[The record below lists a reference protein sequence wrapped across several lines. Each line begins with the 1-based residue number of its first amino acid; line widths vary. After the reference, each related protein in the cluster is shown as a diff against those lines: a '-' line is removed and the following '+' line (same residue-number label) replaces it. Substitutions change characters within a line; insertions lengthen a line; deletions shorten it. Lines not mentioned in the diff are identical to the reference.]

1 MASIQK
7 RGDAWRALIRMKG
20 ITESKTFPRKG
31 EAVAWAAS
39 REAELRSGESGAI
52 PNKTLEDLI
61 DRYEREVS
69 VKKAGHLWE
78 VRRFAVFKQDDIV
91 KKRIAVL
98 NQQDFS
104 GWRDRRLATV
114 SPATLLR
121 DWGLMSAI
129 LTVAVNEWRWL
140 YRHPMK
146 GIQLPPE
153 PEHRDRLV
161 SAEENTRLS
170 LVAGYHDGKL
180 TTMTVRVYAA
190 FLFAIETG
198 LRAGEIVALQKDDLF
213 VDERFLKVRR
223 GKTQAARRDVPLS
236 SKALAILKQL
246 PMEKSVFDISSSAT
260 LDSLFRKLK
269 AKALIEDLHFHD
281 SRHQAI
287 TNLSKKLDVL
297 ALARAVGHRDLRQL
311 MVYFNETASALAAKL
326 D

>member
-7 RGDAWRALIRMKG
+7 RGDTWRVLIRIKG
-20 ITESKTFPRKG
+20 VTESKTFQRKG
-31 EAVAWAAS
+31 EATAWAAS

-52 PNKTLEDLI
+52 PNKTLSDLI

-69 VKKAGHLWE
+69 VKKAGHMWE
-78 VRRFAVFKQDDIV
+78 VRRFSVFKQDTITT
-91 KKRIAVL
+91 KRIAVL
-98 NQQDFS
+98 NQQDFAE
-104 GWRDRRLATV
+104 WRDRRLATV

-121 DWGLMSAI
+121 DWGLMSAV
-129 LTVAVNEWRWL
+129 LTVAVTEWRWL
-140 YRHPMK
+140 HRHPMK
-146 GIQLPPE
+146 GVALPPE

-161 SAEENTRLS
+161 ADSELERIKFAAN
-170 LVAGYHDGKL
+170 YHDGKL
-180 TTMTVRVYAA
+180 ETMTMRVCAA
-190 FLFAIETG
+190 FMFSIETA
-198 LRAGEIVALQKDDLF
+198 LRAGEVVALQKEDLF
-213 VDERFLKVRR
+213 TDERFLKVRR

-269 AKALIEDLHFHD
+269 TKALVEDLHYHD

-287 TNLSKKLDVL
+287 TKLSKKLDVL
-297 ALARAVGHRDLRQL
+297 ALARAVGHRDLRML
-311 MVYFNETASALAAKL
+311 MVYYNESAAQLASRL